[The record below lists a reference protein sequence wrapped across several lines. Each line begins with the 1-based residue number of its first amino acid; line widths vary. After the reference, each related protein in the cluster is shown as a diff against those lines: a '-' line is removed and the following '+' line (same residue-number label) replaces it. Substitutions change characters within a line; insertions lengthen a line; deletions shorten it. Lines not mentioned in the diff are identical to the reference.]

1 MKYKS
6 LLSLENQKVWPP
18 WVLFAAKTVLL
29 EPRRTLT
36 DSLYHFPGPVL
47 VCCTHS
53 LHPLG
58 PSRGP
63 GFYHSLRKSSGSGKT
78 E

>member
-6 LLSLENQKVWPP
+6 LLSLENQNVWHP

-36 DSLYHFPGPVL
+36 DPGTSLSLPGAFP
-47 VCCTHS
+47 S
-53 LHPLG
+53 LL
-58 PSRGP
+58 
-63 GFYHSLRKSSGSGKT
+63 YSLTSPTWPKQGARFLSQP
-78 E
+78 